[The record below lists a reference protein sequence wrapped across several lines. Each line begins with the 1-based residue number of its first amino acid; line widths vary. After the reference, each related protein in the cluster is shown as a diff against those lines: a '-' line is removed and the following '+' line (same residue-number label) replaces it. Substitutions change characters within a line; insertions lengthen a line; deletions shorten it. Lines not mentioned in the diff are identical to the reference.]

1 MPQTHGQT
9 PLLSQSVHTEAENF
23 WRLLGVPLQ
32 AQSWPDKPATRWWLL
47 GTLVVGLI
55 LALPGPQWPPPAGD
69 LSTSIELDVLRPT
82 PKAASG
88 VTKTAAA
95 EKKKPPQ
102 PVPDKA
108 PPDTPANYHSST
120 DATAPPA
127 PSVDQPENNHRRTA
141 QGKHTAVSA
150 DQLAA
155 ILSQQTSYTGEVR
168 VPRDFQARSS
178 DLGEY
183 QPPAML
189 ARQWSSPTPG
199 LDMETD
205 KPETSM
211 EFYDFGWQ
219 GQVERLYDKV
229 VVTKTIKGPYGTPIV
244 CMQTVWGNWNLMCA
258 WGASEVKLNDDERK
272 KIDDFYASLHNQP
285 LWEVDSSTDSTPE
298 KAGQADLNANLKPHD
313 EPPDPFTIRA
323 RLGKSKATKQQFKN
337 GYSRG
342 WVTPDHTK

>member
-9 PLLSQSVHTEAENF
+9 PLLSQSVHADAENLR
-23 WRLLGVPLQ
+23 RLLAVPLQ

-82 PKAASG
+82 PKAAPA

-108 PPDTPANYHSST
+108 PPATPANNHSST
-120 DATAPPA
+120 DATAPSA
-127 PSVDQPENNHRRTA
+127 PSVDQPENNDRRTA

-168 VPRDFQARSS
+168 VSKDFQARSS

-183 QPPAML
+183 HPPAML

-199 LDMETD
+199 LDLDADAPT
-205 KPETSM
+205 TTV

-219 GQVERLYDKV
+219 GHAERLFEKLLQKKTY
-229 VVTKTIKGPYGTPIV
+229 VTRYGTRIE
-244 CMQTVWGNWNLMCA
+244 CMQLMLMRMCG
-258 WGASEVKLNDDERK
+258 WGASEVNLSVTEQQQLDDL
-272 KIDDFYASLHNQP
+272 YSSLHNRP
-285 LWEVDSSTDSTPE
+285 LWAENNSTDSTPE
-298 KAGQADLNANLKPHD
+298 KAGQASPSSTQETHDD

-323 RLGKSKATKQQFKN
+323 RLGKPKATKQKFKN
-337 GYSRG
+337 MHSRR
-342 WVTPDHTK
+342 WATPDHTK

>member
-1 MPQTHGQT
+1 MPQTHGQA
-9 PLLSQSVHTEAENF
+9 PLPTQSVHADAENLQ
-23 WRLLGVPLQ
+23 RLLAVPLQ

-55 LALPGPQWPPPAGD
+55 LALPGPQWPPPAAD
-69 LSTSIELDVLRPT
+69 LSTSIELDVLGPT
-82 PKAASG
+82 PKVAPA
-88 VTKTAAA
+88 VTKTVAA

-108 PPDTPANYHSST
+108 PPAATAKHRPAT
-120 DATAPPA
+120 GAKAPPA
-127 PSVDQPENNHRRTA
+127 PSVDQPENNDRRTA
-141 QGKHTAVSA
+141 QGKQAAVSA

-155 ILSQQTSYTGEVR
+155 ILSQQTSYKGEVR
-168 VPRDFQARSS
+168 VSKDFQARSS

-183 QPPAML
+183 HPPAML

-199 LDMETD
+199 LDLETD
-205 KPETSM
+205 KPQTSM

-258 WGASEVKLNDDERK
+258 WGASEVKLTDDEQQ
-272 KIDDFYASLHNQP
+272 KIDDLYASLHNRP
-285 LWEVDSSTDSTPE
+285 LWTEDKSENSTSGEAGQTDLSSTQET
-298 KAGQADLNANLKPHD
+298 HD
-313 EPPDPFTIRA
+313 EPLDPFTIRA
-323 RLGKSKATKQQFKN
+323 RLGKPKATKQKFKN
-337 GYSRG
+337 GHSKR
-342 WVTPDHTK
+342 WATPNHTK